1 MRDKQIISLK
11 EFMLEKF
18 SNLEK
23 STELARLS
31 MEKRL
36 EGMNEFRDT
45 LRDQASKFITRAELN
60 VMVSKFDQEIAR
72 LIADIRILRESDAKK
87 EGKASQLS
95 TNIALLIAIIGILI
109 SIFNLLIKG

>member
-87 EGKASQLS
+87 RRQS
-95 TNIALLIAIIGILI
+95 
-109 SIFNLLIKG
+109 